1 MTTKRKRG
9 GGERKREA
17 RPEKYRRENEK
28 LFFFLLPSSLSVI
41 EIVPSFGR
49 GFALLYFFIYL
60 SPFPSSDLGGLILAE
75 GGDGGNGKKWR
86 TFLLLSLV
94 VWSRDRR
101 RRRAGRGKTEVE
113 DRLTKRR
120 KLFSFFAES
129 FLSSRPPP
137 FLPRNVSS
145 RGILCAL
152 RAGVP
157 GRGTLSTRTKKAKK
171 NRREI

>member
-75 GGDGGNGKKWR
+75 GGDGGNGKNGEP
-86 TFLLLSLV
+86 FFSSL
-94 VWSRDRR
+94 WLFGRETGGGDARGEGKQRSRIDSQ
-101 RRRAGRGKTEVE
+101 KDENC
-113 DRLTKRR
+113 
-120 KLFSFFAES
+120 
-129 FLSSRPPP
+129 FLSSRSP
-137 FLPRNVSS
+137 SS
-145 RGILCAL
+145 PLAL
-152 RAGVP
+152 R
-157 GRGTLSTRTKKAKK
+157 LSSHEMSRVVAFFALCVLACLAVV
-171 NRREI
+171 R